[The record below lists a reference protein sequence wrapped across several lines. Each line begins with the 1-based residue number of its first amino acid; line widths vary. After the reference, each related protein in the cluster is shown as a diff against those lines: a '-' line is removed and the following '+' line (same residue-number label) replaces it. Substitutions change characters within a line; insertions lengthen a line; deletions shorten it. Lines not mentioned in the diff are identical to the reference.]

1 MKTTVFSKSCI
12 GELKSSRR
20 REDDSSVDSTVRA
33 IIERVRKDGD
43 KALLELSEEIDKTR
57 LQRLAVDKEESDAAE
72 RAVPDSLKKAMET
85 AASNIRKFHEAQRPE
100 TVSVETMPGIRCIS
114 KPVPINS
121 VGLYVPGGSAP
132 LFSTVLMLAVPA
144 KVAGCPEIFI
154 FTPPDMSGRIS
165 PLILYAA
172 RLCGVD
178 KVFKAGGAQ
187 AIAAMAFGTESIPKA
202 DKIFGPG
209 NRYVMRAK
217 QMLST
222 ETAIDM
228 PAGPSEVMVIADGSA
243 RPDFVAA
250 DLLSQAEHGADSQA
264 VLVCLSAEFA
274 REVEKEVYRQMEDL
288 PRKGIASEVMKNSRF
303 IICSSAE
310 EAVQA
315 ANAYA
320 AEHLII
326 STERPWE
333 IASGITAAGSIFIGN
348 YSPESAGDYASGT
361 NHTLPTS
368 GWAKSC
374 SGVNTGSFMKR
385 MTIQELTMDG
395 LAGIGETIMEMAAGE
410 GLEAHRRA
418 TEIRLSATKN
428 YNRNAKPK
436 DSGK

>member
-1 MKTTVFSKSCI
+1 MKTTEFSKSCI

-72 RAVPDSLKKAMET
+72 RAVSDSLKKAMET
-85 AASNIRKFHEAQRPE
+85 AASNIRKFHEAQRPA

-154 FTPPDMSGRIS
+154 CTPPDRSGRIS

-418 TEIRLSATKN
+418 AEIRLSATKD
-428 YNRNAKPK
+428 YSQNANPK